1 MAATV
6 WTGLATYHV
15 VAGRYD
21 AARITGSKAKQFG
34 VKSVQGANIA
44 VDLRKGVKVSG
55 ANVVK
60 TDVLASN
67 GVIHVIDTVILPP
80 AKKASTKPKHH

>member
-1 MAATV
+1 
-6 WTGLATYHV
+6 
-15 VAGRYD
+15 
-21 AARITGSKAKQFG
+21 
-34 VKSVQGANIA
+34 
-44 VDLRKGVKVSG
+44 VKVSG
-55 ANVVK
+55 ASVVK